1 MAPTTPNACPPPPT
15 TNKLDAAQRAR
26 VIRSSRKLGAVLG
39 TTPFLLESCGS
50 TVAATLHP
58 ASRYHDAH
66 LLPLPSHV
74 KLHHREC
81 SVSEETR
88 ASSESLP
95 LFALSRSSSSS
106 KESLLSMSEPSTE
119 ELPVPLV
126 IAARSKS
133 PGGTSRPIILLNPA
147 PMSSSDS
154 RVQNTSLSPLAPYA
168 DEPSTPTSPVEL
180 SRTEIRRRKMARVVR
195 TLGEN
200 VPPELV
206 FHSSDAD
213 SPRNALAPTAML
225 LESRSVLVKRSTTKS
240 HRRRS
245 ASLGSSPPWQQLSD
259 PLAPVFSS
267 SSRAPEDQRW
277 VGGWNRRNI
286 TQVQRELRTL
296 RRR

>member
-1 MAPTTPNACPPPPT
+1 MAPPTTNACPPPPT

-50 TVAATLHP
+50 TVAARLHP
-58 ASRYHDAH
+58 ASRFHDAH
-66 LLPLPSHV
+66 LHPLPSHV

-81 SVSEETR
+81 SDSEESR

-95 LFALSRSSSSS
+95 LFPVSRYSSSS

-119 ELPVPLV
+119 EFPVPLV

-133 PGGTSRPIILLNPA
+133 PGGTSRPIILLNSA
-147 PMSSSDS
+147 PTSSSDP
-154 RVQNTSLSPLAPYA
+154 RMQNMSLAPLAPYA
-168 DEPSTPTSPVEL
+168 DEPSSPVEL

-213 SPRNALAPTAML
+213 SPRNHLAPT
-225 LESRSVLVKRSTTKS
+225 VLVKRSTTKG

-245 ASLGSSPPWQQLSD
+245 ASLGSNPQWHQLSD

-267 SSRAPEDQRW
+267 SSKAPEDQRW